1 MIRVMLVDDEP
12 LILEGLKYILDW
24 EDLGF
29 TIVAT
34 AKDGL
39 EALKLS
45 REVEFDVLI
54 TDIKMPELTGL
65 ELIEKINKGKES
77 IKSIILSGFQEFDL
91 VKKGLELGIEN
102 YLLKPINEEEL
113 LSTILHLKEKIDRIS
128 LEEESILILRDH
140 SIWRWLMGKMTDNDF
155 KERISFYPRVNIQT
169 PLRLGLVKTELEEA
183 IHLQKTI
190 EEETSTLA
198 VTTPSGDIL
207 LIWSE
212 ESFEAEKAE
221 VSLIVEHECNGK
233 EHVVV
238 MSRRVDVIDDAQKV
252 FRELEMAC
260 ELKMLL
266 PDQDHRIA
274 EEMHLKT
281 STSDKQT
288 INYLK
293 PDILEHL
300 ANQEYD
306 AVRKYLSGTFTQ
318 LEQDKEVFIIKSM
331 MLEYFFQMKNKFLI
345 SLEYTQYVQLIHQIL
360 YLHGKEDALAI
371 MDQCIR
377 YIEQEDSGEERKS
390 PIIQTVLTYIHQ
402 NYSEDMSLKT
412 LGHRFHINPIYLG
425 QLFQKEVKD
434 SFTKYLNHLRIDR
447 AKKLLMTS
455 HEKAGHIGKKVG
467 YTDAT
472 YFYKQ
477 FKKYER
483 ATPSEWRKQHS
494 QA

>member
-1 MIRVMLVDDEP
+1 VIRVMLVDDEP

-24 EDLGF
+24 EDIGF

-65 ELIEKINKGKES
+65 ELIEKISKEKES

-140 SIWRWLMGKMTDNDF
+140 SIWRWLMRKMTDNDF
-155 KERISFYPRVNIQT
+155 KERISFYPMVNIQT
-169 PLRLGLVKTELEEA
+169 PLRLGLLKTELEEA

-221 VSLIVEHECNGK
+221 VSSIVERECNGK
-233 EHVVV
+233 EHIVVL
-238 MSRRVDVIDDAQKV
+238 SRRVDFIDDAQKV
-252 FRELEMAC
+252 YRELEMAC

-274 EEMHLKT
+274 EEMHLKS
-281 STSDKQT
+281 STSEKQT

-306 AVRKYLSGTFTQ
+306 AVRKYLSGIFTQ
-318 LEQDKEVFIIKSM
+318 LEQDKEVFVIKSI

-377 YIEQEDSGEERKS
+377 YIEQEDSGEEKKS

-447 AKKLLMTS
+447 AKKLLMNS

>member
-24 EDLGF
+24 EDIGF

-34 AKDGL
+34 AKNGM
-39 EALKLS
+39 EALELS
-45 REVEFDVLI
+45 REIEFDVLI

-65 ELIEKINKGKES
+65 ELIERLSKEKES

-91 VKKGLELGIEN
+91 VKKGLKLGIEN
-102 YLLKPINEEEL
+102 YLLKPINDDEL

-140 SIWRWLMGKMTDNDF
+140 SIWRWLMRKMTENEF
-155 KERISFYPRVNIQT
+155 KERISLYPGVNIQT
-169 PLRLGLVKTELEEA
+169 PLRLGLLKTELEDA
-183 IHLQKTI
+183 IHLQNTI

-198 VTTPSGDIL
+198 ITTPSGDVL
-207 LIWSE
+207 LIWAE
-212 ESFEAEKAE
+212 ESFEEEKAV
-221 VSLIVEHECNGK
+221 VSSIVEHVCNGR

-238 MSRRVDVIDDAQKV
+238 LSRRVDRIDDAEKV
-252 FRELEMAC
+252 YRELELAC

-266 PDQDHRIA
+266 PDQEHRIA
-274 EEMHLKT
+274 EEMHLK
-281 STSDKQT
+281 SPSDKQT

-293 PDILEHL
+293 PDILEQL
-300 ANQEYD
+300 ANQKYD
-306 AVRKYLSGTFTQ
+306 TVRNYLNGIFTQ
-318 LEQDKEVFIIKSM
+318 LEQDKDVFVIKSI
-331 MLEYFFQMKNKFLI
+331 MLEYFFQIKNKFLI

-360 YLHGKEDALAI
+360 YLHGKEDALSI

-377 YIEQEDSGEERKS
+377 YIEHDESGEEGKS

-447 AKKLLMTS
+447 AKKLLMNS

-477 FKKYER
+477 FKKYEH

>member
-65 ELIEKINKGKES
+65 ELIEKINKEKES

>member
-24 EDLGF
+24 EDIGF

-34 AKDGL
+34 AKNGL
-39 EALKLS
+39 EALELS
-45 REVEFDVLI
+45 REIEFDVLI

-65 ELIEKINKGKES
+65 ELIERISKEKES

-91 VKKGLELGIEN
+91 VKKGLKLGIEN
-102 YLLKPINEEEL
+102 YLLKPINEDEL
-113 LSTILHLKEKIDRIS
+113 LSTILHLKEKIDRIT

-140 SIWRWLMGKMTDNDF
+140 SIWRWLMRKMTENDF
-155 KERISFYPRVNIQT
+155 KERISFYPMVNIQT
-169 PLRLGLVKTELEEA
+169 PLRLGLLKTELEEA

-198 VTTPSGDIL
+198 ITTPSGDIL

-212 ESFEAEKAE
+212 DSFEEEKAE
-221 VSLIVEHECNGK
+221 VSSIVEHECNGR

-238 MSRRVDVIDDAQKV
+238 MSRRVDFIEDAEKV
-252 FRELEMAC
+252 YRELEMAC

-266 PDQDHRIA
+266 PDRDHRIA
-274 EEMHLKT
+274 EEMHLKS
-281 STSDKQT
+281 STSEKQT

-306 AVRKYLSGTFTQ
+306 TVRNYLSGIFTQ
-318 LEQDKEVFIIKSM
+318 LEQDKDVFVIKSI

-345 SLEYTQYVQLIHQIL
+345 SLEYSQYVQLIHQIL
-360 YLHGKEDALAI
+360 YLQGNEDALAI

-377 YIEQEDSGEERKS
+377 YIEHDESGEEKKS

-447 AKKLLMTS
+447 AKKLLMNS

-477 FKKYER
+477 FKKYEH